1 MQFVLAKRGIRR
13 GSQCDARTPMFRS
26 FCLRG
31 SFDPDRHLYFFI
43 CNYALLKTKVITV
56 SIDDFISVLV
66 LLGFIIRLL
75 AGVAR
80 AFGALVFSIPP

>member
-31 SFDPDRHLYFFI
+31 SFDPD
-43 CNYALLKTKVITV
+43 ALLKTKVITV